1 MKRSAFAVWLVFLI
15 FFVISLVTNILGSI
29 IPNIIEDF
37 GLSLFVGSLV
47 TFSFFIAYGVMS
59 IPAGV
64 LLERFREKPVL
75 VTSFVLVV
83 VGSLAFA
90 ATPRFGVMLPSLFLI
105 GAAFAMLQVAINPL
119 LRVAGGEENF
129 AFNSAAAQGIFGLA
143 SFLSPWLYAYLVQ
156 GLQADEPANGLIAT
170 LSGVVP
176 ESLPWVSL
184 YWVFAA
190 ICLVMLLVVALARL
204 PEVVLQEDE
213 RAGAVATYRELIRKP
228 VVWLFFLGIFMYV
241 GTEQGVANWISKFL
255 ETYHGYE
262 PVAEGKTAVSLFWGL
277 MTAGCFLGLVL
288 LKLFD
293 SRRVLVGFSGAAMLA
308 LALALFGPAQ
318 VSLWSFPMIGF
329 CVSVMWPIIFSLALN
344 SLDRHH
350 GAFSGILVTGIV
362 GGALLPPVV
371 GALGDLLGLRYGM
384 MLLFLT
390 LGYILSIGIWA
401 KPLIT
406 NATIG
411 DAKKT
416 ASGAREATG

>member
-47 TFSFFIAYGVMS
+47 AFSFFIAYGVMS

-75 VTSFVLVV
+75 TASFVLAF

-90 ATPRFGVMLPSLFLI
+90 TAPSFGVMLPSLFLI

-129 AFNSAAAQGIFGLA
+129 AFNSAAAQLIFGLA

-156 GLQADEPANGLIAT
+156 GLQAEGPASGLIAL
-170 LSGVVP
+170 LSRVVP

-184 YWVFAA
+184 YWVFAV
-190 ICLVMLLVVALARL
+190 ICLLMLVVVGAARL

-213 RAGAVATYRELIRKP
+213 RAGAVATYKELIRRP

-277 MTAGCFLGLVL
+277 MTAGCLLGLVL

-293 SRRVLVGFSGAAMLA
+293 SRRVLVGFAAAAMLC
-308 LALALFGPAQ
+308 LTLALFGPAR
-318 VSLWSFPMIGF
+318 VSLWAFPLIGF
-329 CVSVMWPIIFSLALN
+329 CASVMWPIIFSLALN

-371 GALGDLLGLRYGM
+371 GALGDLVGLRYGM
-384 MLLFLT
+384 MVLYLT

-406 NATIG
+406 NATIR

-416 ASGAREATG
+416 ES

>member
-75 VTSFVLVV
+75 VASFILAF

-90 ATPRFGVMLPSLFLI
+90 TSPRFGVMLPSLFLI

-156 GLQADEPANGLIAT
+156 GLQADEPANGLIAA
-170 LSGVVP
+170 LSRVVP

-190 ICLVMLLVVALARL
+190 ICLAMLLVVALARL

-213 RAGAVATYRELIRKP
+213 RAGAVVTYRELIRRP
-228 VVWLFFLGIFMYV
+228 VVWLFFLGIFVYV
-241 GTEQGVANWISKFL
+241 GTEQGVATWISKFL

-293 SRRVLVGFSGAAMLA
+293 SRRVLVGFAAAAMLA

-318 VSLWSFPMIGF
+318 VSLWAFPTIGF
-329 CVSVMWPIIFSLALN
+329 CISVMWPIIFSLALN
-344 SLDRHH
+344 SVDRHH

-384 MLLFLT
+384 MVLFVT
-390 LGYILSIGIWA
+390 LGYILSIGLWA

-411 DAKKT
+411 GAKK
-416 ASGAREATG
+416 ATS

>member
-47 TFSFFIAYGVMS
+47 AFSFFIAYGVMS

-75 VTSFVLVV
+75 VASFVLVF

-90 ATPRFGVMLPSLFLI
+90 TTPRFGVMLPSLFLI

-119 LRVAGGEENF
+119 LRVAGGEEHF

-143 SFLSPWLYAYLVQ
+143 SFMSPWLYAYLVQ
-156 GLQADEPANGLIAT
+156 GLQADQPANGLIAA
-170 LSGVVP
+170 LSRVVP

-184 YWVFAA
+184 YWVFAV
-190 ICLVMLLVVALARL
+190 ICLLMLVVVAVSRL

-213 RAGAVATYRELIRKP
+213 RAGAVATYKELLRKP
-228 VVWLFFLGIFMYV
+228 VVWLFFLGIFTYV

-277 MTAGCFLGLVL
+277 MTAGCFLGLIL

-293 SRRVLVGFSGAAMLA
+293 SRRVLVGFSAAAMLA
-308 LALALFGPAQ
+308 LTLALFGPAQ
-318 VSLWSFPMIGF
+318 VSLWAFPAIGF
-329 CVSVMWPIIFSLALN
+329 CASVMWPIIFSLALN
-344 SLDRHH
+344 SVDRHH

-362 GGALLPPVV
+362 GGALVPPVV
-371 GALGDLLGLRYGM
+371 GALGDLVGLRYGM
-384 MLLFLT
+384 MVLYLG
-390 LGYILSIGIWA
+390 LGYILSIGLWA

-406 NATIG
+406 NATLG
-411 DAKKT
+411 DAKK
-416 ASGAREATG
+416 G

>member
-1 MKRSAFAVWLVFLI
+1 VQRSAFAVWLVFLI

-37 GLSLFVGSLV
+37 GLTFFVASLV
-47 TFSFFIAYGVMS
+47 AFFFFIAYGVMS

-75 VTSFVLVV
+75 VASFVLAFL
-83 VGSLAFA
+83 GSLAFA
-90 ATPRFGVMLPSLFLI
+90 LAPRFGVMLPSLFLI

-129 AFNSAAAQGIFGLA
+129 AFNSAAAQLIFGSA

-156 GLQADEPANGLIAT
+156 GLQAEEAGNALIAV
-170 LSGVVP
+170 LSGLVP

-184 YWVFAA
+184 YWVFAFV
-190 ICLVMLLVVALARL
+190 CLAMLVVVLVARL
-204 PEVVLQEDE
+204 PKVVLKEDE
-213 RAGAVATYRELIRKP
+213 RAGAVATYKELLRRPI
-228 VVWLFFLGIFMYV
+228 VWLFFLGIFTYV
-241 GTEQGVANWISKFL
+241 GTEQGVANWISQFL
-255 ETYHGYE
+255 ETYHGFD

-277 MTAGCFLGLVL
+277 MTAGCLLGLVL

-293 SRRVLVGFSGAAMLA
+293 SRRVLVGFTAAAMLA
-308 LALALFGPAQ
+308 LTLALFGPAR
-318 VSLWSFPMIGF
+318 VSLWAFPMIGF
-329 CVSVMWPIIFSLALN
+329 CASVMWPIIFSLALN

-371 GALGDLLGLRYGM
+371 GFFGDLLGLRYGM
-384 MLLFLT
+384 MVLYLT
-390 LGYILSIGIWA
+390 LGYILSIGLWA

-406 NATIG
+406 NKTIRDG
-411 DAKKT
+411 
-416 ASGAREATG
+416 REASS

>member
-47 TFSFFIAYGVMS
+47 AFSFFIAYGVMS

-75 VTSFVLVV
+75 VASFVLVF

-90 ATPRFGVMLPSLFLI
+90 TTPRFGVMLPSLFLI

-119 LRVAGGEENF
+119 LRVAGGEEHF

-143 SFLSPWLYAYLVQ
+143 SFMSPWLYAYLVQ
-156 GLQADEPANGLIAT
+156 GLQADQPANGLIAA
-170 LSGVVP
+170 LSRVVP

-184 YWVFAA
+184 YWVFAV
-190 ICLVMLLVVALARL
+190 ICLLMLVVVAVSRL

-213 RAGAVATYRELIRKP
+213 RAGAVATYKELLRKP
-228 VVWLFFLGIFMYV
+228 VVWLFFLGIFTYV

-277 MTAGCFLGLVL
+277 MTAGCFLGLIL

-293 SRRVLVGFSGAAMLA
+293 SRRVLVGFAAAAMLA
-308 LALALFGPAQ
+308 LTLALFGPAQ
-318 VSLWSFPMIGF
+318 VSLWAFPAIGF
-329 CVSVMWPIIFSLALN
+329 CASVMWPIIFSLALN
-344 SLDRHH
+344 SVDRHH

-362 GGALLPPVV
+362 GGALVPPVV
-371 GALGDLLGLRYGM
+371 GALGDLVGLRYGM
-384 MLLFLT
+384 MVLYLG
-390 LGYILSIGIWA
+390 LGYILSIGLWA

-406 NATIG
+406 NATLG
-411 DAKKT
+411 DAKK
-416 ASGAREATG
+416 G

>member
-64 LLERFREKPVL
+64 FLERFRERPVL
-75 VTSFVLVV
+75 VTSFVLVF

-90 ATPRFGVMLPSLFLI
+90 AMPRFGVMLPSLFLI

-119 LRVAGGEENF
+119 LRVAGGEEHF

-156 GLQADEPANGLIAT
+156 GLQADEPANGLIAA
-170 LSGVVP
+170 LSRVVP

-190 ICLVMLLVVALARL
+190 ICLVMLVVVALARL

-213 RAGAVATYRELIRKP
+213 RAGAVATYKELLRKP

-288 LKLFD
+288 LKIFD
-293 SRRVLVGFSGAAMLA
+293 SRRVLVGFSAAAMLA

-318 VSLWSFPMIGF
+318 VSLWAFPLIGF

-371 GALGDLLGLRYGM
+371 GALGDLVGLRLGM
-384 MLLFLT
+384 TVLFLT
-390 LGYILSIGIWA
+390 LGYILSIGVWA
-401 KPLIT
+401 KPLIN
-406 NATIG
+406 NATIRDG
-411 DAKKT
+411 KK
-416 ASGAREATG
+416 AGS

>member
-64 LLERFREKPVL
+64 FLERFRERPVL
-75 VTSFVLVV
+75 ITSFVLVV

-90 ATPRFGVMLPSLFLI
+90 AMPRFGVMLPSLFLI

-119 LRVAGGEENF
+119 LRVAGGEEHF

-156 GLQADEPANGLIAT
+156 GLQADEPANGLIAA
-170 LSGVVP
+170 LSRVVP

-190 ICLVMLLVVALARL
+190 ICLVMLVVVALARL

-213 RAGAVATYRELIRKP
+213 RAGAVATYKELLRKP

-277 MTAGCFLGLVL
+277 MTAGCFLGLIL
-288 LKLFD
+288 LKIFD
-293 SRRVLVGFSGAAMLA
+293 SRRVLIGFSAAAMLA
-308 LALALFGPAQ
+308 LALALFGPAP
-318 VSLWSFPMIGF
+318 VSLWAFPLIGF

-344 SLDRHH
+344 SVDRHH

-371 GALGDLLGLRYGM
+371 GALGDLLGLRLGM
-384 MLLFLT
+384 TVLFLT

-401 KPLIT
+401 KPLIN
-406 NATIG
+406 NATIRG
-411 DAKKT
+411 AKKT
-416 ASGAREATG
+416 ES

>member
-1 MKRSAFAVWLVFLI
+1 MQRSAFAVWLVFLI

-64 LLERFREKPVL
+64 LLEKLRERPVL
-75 VTSFVLVV
+75 TASFVLAF

-90 ATPRFGVMLPSLFLI
+90 MTPRFGVMLPSLFLI

-129 AFNSAAAQGIFGLA
+129 AFNSAAAQLIFGLA

-156 GLQADEPANGLIAT
+156 GLQAEEPANGLIAA
-170 LSGVVP
+170 LARVVP

-184 YWVFAA
+184 YWVFAV
-190 ICLVMLLVVALARL
+190 ICLGMLIVVAAARL
-204 PEVVLQEDE
+204 PEVVLKEDE
-213 RAGAVATYRELIRKP
+213 KAGAVATYKDLARKP

-241 GTEQGVANWISKFL
+241 GTEQGVANWISQFL
-255 ETYHGYE
+255 ATYHGFE
-262 PVAEGKTAVSLFWGL
+262 PLEEGKTAVSYFWGL
-277 MTAGCFLGLVL
+277 MTAGCFLGLIL

-293 SRRVLVGFSGAAMLA
+293 SRRVLVGFSAAAMLA

-318 VSLWSFPMIGF
+318 VSLWAFPMIGF

-344 SLDRHH
+344 SMERHH

-371 GALGDLLGLRYGM
+371 GFFGDLLGLRFGM
-384 MLLFLT
+384 TILFLT

-406 NATIG
+406 NATIRDG
-411 DAKKT
+411 KK
-416 ASGAREATG
+416 SEA

>member
-1 MKRSAFAVWLVFLI
+1 MKRSPFAVGLVFLI

-37 GLSLFVGSLV
+37 DLSLFVGSLV

-75 VTSFVLVV
+75 VSSFLLALA
-83 VGSLAFA
+83 GSIAFA

-129 AFNSAAAQGIFGLA
+129 AFNSAAAQLIFGLA

-156 GLQADEPANGLIAT
+156 GLEAREPSGLLLT
-170 LSGVVP
+170 VLSRVVP
-176 ESLPWVSL
+176 ATLPWVSL
-184 YWVFAA
+184 YWVFGA
-190 ICLVMLLVVALARL
+190 ICLAMLVVVAAARL

-213 RAGAVATYRELIRKP
+213 RAGAVATYRELLRRP

-262 PVAEGKTAVSLFWGL
+262 PVAEGETAVSLFWGL
-277 MTAGCFLGLVL
+277 MTAGC
-288 LKLFD
+288 
-293 SRRVLVGFSGAAMLA
+293 
-308 LALALFGPAQ
+308 
-318 VSLWSFPMIGF
+318 
-329 CVSVMWPIIFSLALN
+329 
-344 SLDRHH
+344 
-350 GAFSGILVTGIV
+350 
-362 GGALLPPVV
+362 
-371 GALGDLLGLRYGM
+371 LLGLAKYVIFVYGDKSPERPVNCITG
-384 MLLFLT
+384 LDCIQNAP
-390 LGYILSIGIWA
+390 GYIQWRRSSLAVCLGIIVYGRKSKA
-401 KPLIT
+401 
-406 NATIG
+406 G
-411 DAKKT
+411 
-416 ASGAREATG
+416 SRRTGLPCLFGCRNSLF

>member
-64 LLERFREKPVL
+64 FLERFREKPVL
-75 VTSFVLVV
+75 VASFVLVV

-90 ATPRFGVMLPSLFLI
+90 TTPRFGVMLPSLFLI

-143 SFLSPWLYAYLVQ
+143 SFMSPWLYAYLVQ
-156 GLQADEPANGLIAT
+156 GLQADVPANGLIAG
-170 LSGVVP
+170 LSRVVP

-190 ICLVMLLVVALARL
+190 LCLVMLVVVAASRL

-213 RAGAVATYRELIRKP
+213 RAGAVATYKALLKRP
-228 VVWLFFLGIFMYV
+228 VVWLFFFGIFTYV

-255 ETYHGYE
+255 ETYHGFE

-293 SRRVLVGFSGAAMLA
+293 SRRVLVGFSAAAMLA
-308 LALALFGPAQ
+308 LTLALFGPAQ
-318 VSLWSFPMIGF
+318 VSLWAFPMIGF
-329 CVSVMWPIIFSLALN
+329 CASVMWPIIFSLALN
-344 SLDRHH
+344 SVDRHH

-362 GGALLPPVV
+362 GGALVPPVV
-371 GALGDLLGLRYGM
+371 GALGDAVGLRLGM
-384 MLLFLT
+384 MILYLG
-390 LGYILSIGIWA
+390 LGYILSIGLWA

-411 DAKKT
+411 GAKT
-416 ASGAREATG
+416 PEA

>member
-47 TFSFFIAYGVMS
+47 AFSFFIAYGVMS

-75 VTSFVLVV
+75 VASFVLAF
-83 VGSLAFA
+83 VGSLVFA

-119 LRVAGGEENF
+119 LRVAGGEEHF
-129 AFNSAAAQGIFGLA
+129 AFNSAAAQLIFGLA
-143 SFLSPWLYAYLVQ
+143 SFLSPWMYAYLVQ
-156 GLQADEPANGLIAT
+156 GLQADEPANGLIAA
-170 LSGVVP
+170 LSRVVP

-184 YWVFAA
+184 YWVFAV
-190 ICLVMLLVVALARL
+190 ICLAMLAVVAVARL

-213 RAGAVATYRELIRKP
+213 RAGAVATYKELIRRP

-262 PVAEGKTAVSLFWGL
+262 PVDEGKTAVSLFWGL
-277 MTAGCFLGLVL
+277 MTAGCLLGLIL

-293 SRRVLVGFSGAAMLA
+293 SRRVLVGFAAAAMLC
-308 LALALFGPAQ
+308 LTLALFGPAR
-318 VSLWSFPMIGF
+318 VSLWAFPLIGF
-329 CVSVMWPIIFSLALN
+329 CASVMWPIIFSLALN

-371 GALGDLLGLRYGM
+371 GALGDVLGLRYGM
-384 MLLFLT
+384 MVLYLT
-390 LGYILSIGIWA
+390 LGYILSIGLWA
-401 KPLIT
+401 KPLIS
-406 NATIG
+406 NATIRDG
-411 DAKKT
+411 KST
-416 ASGAREATG
+416 ES

>member
-47 TFSFFIAYGVMS
+47 AFSFFIAYGVMS

-64 LLERFREKPVL
+64 LLERFRERPVL
-75 VTSFVLVV
+75 VTSFVLAF
-83 VGSLAFA
+83 VGSLSFA

-129 AFNSAAAQGIFGLA
+129 AFNSAAAQLIFGLA

-156 GLQADEPANGLIAT
+156 GLQAEEPAGGLIGA
-170 LSGVVP
+170 LSRVVP

-184 YWVFAA
+184 YWVFAVL
-190 ICLVMLLVVALARL
+190 CLVMLMVVALARL
-204 PEVVLQEDE
+204 PEVVLKEDE
-213 RAGAVATYRELIRKP
+213 RAGAVATYRELLRKP
-228 VVWLFFLGIFMYV
+228 VVWLFFLGIFTYV

-262 PVAEGKTAVSLFWGL
+262 PVAEGKTAVSFFWGL
-277 MTAGCFLGLVL
+277 MTAGCFLGLIL

-308 LALALFGPAQ
+308 LTLALFGPAP
-318 VSLWSFPMIGF
+318 VSLWAFPMIGF
-329 CVSVMWPIIFSLALN
+329 CASVMWPIIFSLALN
-344 SLDRHH
+344 SVDRHH

-384 MLLFLT
+384 MVLYLT

-406 NATIG
+406 NATIR
-411 DAKKT
+411 DAKKPE
-416 ASGAREATG
+416 S

>member
-75 VTSFVLVV
+75 VASFVLVL

-90 ATPRFGVMLPSLFLI
+90 TTPRFGVMLPSLFLI

-143 SFLSPWLYAYLVQ
+143 SFMSPWLYAYLVQ
-156 GLQADEPANGLIAT
+156 GLQADQPANGLIAA
-170 LSGVVP
+170 LSRVVP

-184 YWVFAA
+184 YWVFAV
-190 ICLVMLLVVALARL
+190 ICLLMLVVVAVSRL

-213 RAGAVATYRELIRKP
+213 RAGAVATYKELLRKP

-255 ETYHGYE
+255 EIYHGFE

-293 SRRVLVGFSGAAMLA
+293 SRRVLVGFAAAAMLA
-308 LALALFGPAQ
+308 LTLALFGPAQ
-318 VSLWSFPMIGF
+318 VSLWAFPMIGF
-329 CVSVMWPIIFSLALN
+329 CASVMWPIIFSLALN
-344 SLDRHH
+344 SVDRHH

-362 GGALLPPVV
+362 GGALVPPVV
-371 GALGDLLGLRYGM
+371 GALGDLVGLRYGM
-384 MLLFLT
+384 MVLYLG
-390 LGYILSIGIWA
+390 LGYILSIGLWA

-406 NATIG
+406 NATLG
-411 DAKKT
+411 GAKT
-416 ASGAREATG
+416 PEA

>member
-75 VTSFVLVV
+75 VASFILAF

-90 ATPRFGVMLPSLFLI
+90 TSPRFGVMLPSLFLI

-156 GLQADEPANGLIAT
+156 GLQADEPANGLIAA
-170 LSGVVP
+170 LSRVVP

-190 ICLVMLLVVALARL
+190 ICLAMLLVVALARL

-213 RAGAVATYRELIRKP
+213 RAGAVVTYRELIRRP
-228 VVWLFFLGIFMYV
+228 VVWLFFLGIFVYV
-241 GTEQGVANWISKFL
+241 GTEQGVATWISKFL

-293 SRRVLVGFSGAAMLA
+293 SRRVLVGFAAAAMLA

-318 VSLWSFPMIGF
+318 VSLWAFPTIGF
-329 CVSVMWPIIFSLALN
+329 CISVMWPIIFSLALN
-344 SLDRHH
+344 SVDRHH

-384 MLLFLT
+384 MVLFLT
-390 LGYILSIGIWA
+390 LGYILSIGLWA

-411 DAKKT
+411 GAKK
-416 ASGAREATG
+416 ATS

>member
-75 VTSFVLVV
+75 VASFILAF

-90 ATPRFGVMLPSLFLI
+90 TSPRFGVMLPSLFLI

-156 GLQADEPANGLIAT
+156 GLQADEPANGLIAA
-170 LSGVVP
+170 LSRVVP

-190 ICLVMLLVVALARL
+190 ICLAMLLVVALARL

-213 RAGAVATYRELIRKP
+213 RAGAVVTYRELIRRP
-228 VVWLFFLGIFMYV
+228 VVWLFFLGIFVYV
-241 GTEQGVANWISKFL
+241 GTEQGVATWISKFL

-293 SRRVLVGFSGAAMLA
+293 SRRVLVGFAAAAMLA

-318 VSLWSFPMIGF
+318 VSLWAFPTIGF
-329 CVSVMWPIIFSLALN
+329 CISVMWPIIFSLALN
-344 SLDRHH
+344 SMDRHH

-371 GALGDLLGLRYGM
+371 GKLGDLFGLRFGM
-384 MLLFLT
+384 TILYLT

-401 KPLIT
+401 RPLIT
-406 NATIG
+406 NATIR
-411 DAKKT
+411 AKR
-416 ASGAREATG
+416 SEAGPA

>member
-1 MKRSAFAVWLVFLI
+1 
-15 FFVISLVTNILGSI
+15 
-29 IPNIIEDF
+29 
-37 GLSLFVGSLV
+37 
-47 TFSFFIAYGVMS
+47 
-59 IPAGV
+59 
-64 LLERFREKPVL
+64 
-75 VTSFVLVV
+75 

-90 ATPRFGVMLPSLFLI
+90 AMPRFGVMLPSLFLI

-119 LRVAGGEENF
+119 LRVAGGEEHF

-156 GLQADEPANGLIAT
+156 GLQADEPANGLIAA
-170 LSGVVP
+170 LSRVVP

-190 ICLVMLLVVALARL
+190 ICLVMLVVVALARL

-213 RAGAVATYRELIRKP
+213 RAGAVATYKELLRKP

-277 MTAGCFLGLVL
+277 MTAGCFLGLIL
-288 LKLFD
+288 LKIFD
-293 SRRVLVGFSGAAMLA
+293 SRRVLIGFSAAAMLA
-308 LALALFGPAQ
+308 LALALFGPAP
-318 VSLWSFPMIGF
+318 VSLWAFPLIGF

-344 SLDRHH
+344 SVDRHH

-371 GALGDLLGLRYGM
+371 GALGDLLGLRLGM
-384 MLLFLT
+384 TVLFLT

-401 KPLIT
+401 KPLIN
-406 NATIG
+406 NATIR

-416 ASGAREATG
+416 ES

>member
-64 LLERFREKPVL
+64 FLERFREKRVL
-75 VTSFVLVV
+75 VASFVLVL

-90 ATPRFGVMLPSLFLI
+90 TTPLFGVMLPSLFLI
-105 GAAFAMLQVAINPL
+105 GAAFATLQVAINPL

-143 SFLSPWLYAYLVQ
+143 SFMSPWLYAYLVQ
-156 GLQADEPANGLIAT
+156 GLQADEPANGLIAA
-170 LSGVVP
+170 LSRVVP

-184 YWVFAA
+184 YWVFAV
-190 ICLVMLLVVALARL
+190 ICLLMIAVVAAARL
-204 PEVVLQEDE
+204 PDVLLQEDE
-213 RAGAVATYRELIRKP
+213 RAGAVATYKELLRRPI
-228 VVWLFFLGIFMYV
+228 VWLFFFGIFTYV

-255 ETYHGYE
+255 ETYHGFE

-293 SRRVLVGFSGAAMLA
+293 SRRVLVGFSAAAMLA
-308 LALALFGPAQ
+308 LTLALFGPAQ
-318 VSLWSFPMIGF
+318 VSLWAFPMIGF
-329 CVSVMWPIIFSLALN
+329 CASVMWPIIFSLALN
-344 SLDRHH
+344 SVDRHH

-362 GGALLPPVV
+362 GGALVPPLV
-371 GALGDLLGLRYGM
+371 GALGDAVGLRLGMMVLYLGLA
-384 MLLFLT
+384 
-390 LGYILSIGIWA
+390 YILSIGLWA

-411 DAKKT
+411 GAKT
-416 ASGAREATG
+416 PEA

>member
-1 MKRSAFAVWLVFLI
+1 MKRSTFAVWLVFLI

-64 LLERFREKPVL
+64 FLERYREKPVL
-75 VTSFVLVV
+75 VASFALVF

-156 GLQADEPANGLIAT
+156 GLQADEPAGGVIAA
-170 LSGVVP
+170 LSRVVP

-184 YWVFAA
+184 YWVFAVL
-190 ICLVMLLVVALARL
+190 CLLMLVVVAMARL

-213 RAGAVATYRELIRKP
+213 RAGAVATYKELLRRP

-293 SRRVLVGFSGAAMLA
+293 SRRVLVGFTAAAMLA
-308 LALALFGPAQ
+308 LALALFGPAR
-318 VSLWSFPMIGF
+318 VSLWAFPLIGF

-344 SLDRHH
+344 SVDRHH

-371 GALGDLLGLRYGM
+371 GALGDLVGLRLGM
-384 MLLFLT
+384 TVLFLT

-411 DAKKT
+411 DAKK
-416 ASGAREATG
+416 AEG

>member
-1 MKRSAFAVWLVFLI
+1 VQRSAFAVWLVFLI

-47 TFSFFIAYGVMS
+47 AFSFFIAYGVMS

-75 VTSFVLVV
+75 TASFVLAF
-83 VGSLAFA
+83 VGSIAFA
-90 ATPRFGVMLPSLFLI
+90 TAPRFGVMLPSLFLI

-119 LRVAGGEENF
+119 LRVAGGEEHF
-129 AFNSAAAQGIFGLA
+129 AFNSAAAQLIFGLA

-156 GLQADEPANGLIAT
+156 GLQADEPASGLIAV
-170 LSGVVP
+170 LSRVVP
-176 ESLPWVSL
+176 ASLPWVSL
-184 YWVFAA
+184 YWVFAVV
-190 ICLVMLLVVALARL
+190 CLIMLGVVVAARL
-204 PEVVLQEDE
+204 PEVVLKEDE
-213 RAGAVATYRELIRKP
+213 RAGAVATYGELLHKP
-228 VVWLFFLGIFMYV
+228 VVWLFFVGIFMYV

-255 ETYHGYE
+255 ETYHGYA

-277 MTAGCFLGLVL
+277 MTAGCLLGLVL

-293 SRRVLVGFSGAAMLA
+293 SRRVLVGFTAAAMLC
-308 LALALFGPAQ
+308 LTLALFGPAR
-318 VSLWSFPMIGF
+318 VSLWSFPLIGF
-329 CVSVMWPIIFSLALN
+329 CASVMWPIIFSLALN

-384 MLLFLT
+384 MVLYLT

-401 KPLIT
+401 RPLIS
-406 NATIG
+406 NATIRDG
-411 DAKKT
+411 K
-416 ASGAREATG
+416 RNAT

>member
-75 VTSFVLVV
+75 VASFILAF

-90 ATPRFGVMLPSLFLI
+90 TSPRFGVMLPSLFLV

-156 GLQADEPANGLIAT
+156 GLQADEPANGLIAA
-170 LSGVVP
+170 LSRVVP

-190 ICLVMLLVVALARL
+190 ICLAMLLVVALARL

-213 RAGAVATYRELIRKP
+213 RAGAVVTYRELIRRP
-228 VVWLFFLGIFMYV
+228 VVWLFFLGIFVYV
-241 GTEQGVANWISKFL
+241 GTEQGVATWISKFL

-293 SRRVLVGFSGAAMLA
+293 SRRVLVGFAAAAMLA

-318 VSLWSFPMIGF
+318 VSLWAFPTIGF
-329 CVSVMWPIIFSLALN
+329 CISVMWPIIFSLALN
-344 SLDRHH
+344 SVDRHH

-384 MLLFLT
+384 MVLFVT
-390 LGYILSIGIWA
+390 LGYILSIGLWA

-411 DAKKT
+411 GAKK
-416 ASGAREATG
+416 ATS